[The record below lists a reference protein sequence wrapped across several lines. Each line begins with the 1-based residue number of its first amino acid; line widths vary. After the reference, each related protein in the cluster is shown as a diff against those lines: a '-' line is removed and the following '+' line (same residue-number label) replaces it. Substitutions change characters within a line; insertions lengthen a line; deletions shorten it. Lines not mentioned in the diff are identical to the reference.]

1 MARYQPL
8 FIDFAGKDVVI
19 FGGGP
24 VGERKAAYFSGANV
38 TVVSREF
45 TPGLESMPGIRLVRR
60 DLSAVDVPGLINGA
74 FLVVVATGDAALNRE
89 IARIA
94 NLTGLLVNS
103 AGGDSQVILPAKI
116 VRDDIVIAISTGGT
130 SPAMARFMRQ
140 RLESLLGTELADMVR
155 LQSSLRETL
164 KKEVPSQ
171 EERERL
177 LWEVLDDPAIW
188 DALKTS
194 YNDAMHLAIEKLGK

>member
-1 MARYQPL
+1 
-8 FIDFAGKDVVI
+8 
-19 FGGGP
+19 
-24 VGERKAAYFSGANV
+24 
-38 TVVSREF
+38 
-45 TPGLESMPGIRLVRR
+45 
-60 DLSAVDVPGLINGA
+60 
-74 FLVVVATGDAALNRE
+74 
-89 IARIA
+89 
-94 NLTGLLVNS
+94 
-103 AGGDSQVILPAKI
+103 
-116 VRDDIVIAISTGGT
+116 
-130 SPAMARFMRQ
+130 
-140 RLESLLGTELADMVR
+140 MVR